1 MLTRALKTALAAL
14 LAAVAAPRPIHAQSI
29 DPLLAGSY
37 LREAREVVR
46 RDGGALWG
54 RTLAAPILLVH
65 PGSRE
70 LLTDEADSAGVLSA
84 RGGLYTGSL
93 PASENV
99 YNGAIRWAGRTWAMV
114 MWPLPT
120 DSLERRALLAHELWH
135 RVQVLIGLPAGNP
148 SNPHLSTRDGRT
160 WMRLEGR
167 ALLRAVS
174 SRDSGRALAL
184 GDAVAFRRHRRG
196 LSPTADSTERGLER
210 NEGLAEDTGVRLA
223 AGAGAARLAMVQR
236 RLRRLDSLPALER
249 AFPYRTGPAYGLLL
263 DQLRPGWRK
272 EITGGA
278 DLAELAIASISPP
291 GPEESIDVRA
301 GRYGFTD
308 VASEEAAKEQARLA
322 RVAELRR
329 PVVEGPV
336 RELPMTATNVSF
348 DPGRGE
354 SLEGAGT
361 VYGVMRLIGP
371 WGVLNVESGGGLVS
385 ADWSRA
391 FVTAPS
397 DREAR
402 PLKGSGWILELST
415 GWRLTPGSRAGSWRV
430 EQAP

>member
-1 MLTRALKTALAAL
+1 MLTRSHTTLLAAL
-14 LAAVAAPRPIHAQSI
+14 LPAIAAPLPIHAQSI
-29 DPLLAGSY
+29 DPLLAGTY

-65 PGSRE
+65 PGTRE
-70 LLTDEADSAGVLSA
+70 LVTDEVDSAGVLSA
-84 RGGLYTGSL
+84 RGGLYAGSL

-99 YNGAIRWAGRTWAMV
+99 YNGAIQWAGRTWAMV
-114 MWPLPT
+114 MWPLPS
-120 DSLERRALLAHELWH
+120 DSLERRALLTHELWH
-135 RVQVLIGLPAGNP
+135 RVQGLIGLPAGNP
-148 SNPHLSTRDGRT
+148 SNPHLSTRAGRT

-174 SRDSGRALAL
+174 SRDSTREGALE
-184 GDAVAFRRHRRG
+184 DAVAFRRHRRR

-223 AGAGAARLAMVQR
+223 AGEGEARLAMVQR

-263 DQLRPGWRK
+263 DQLRPGWRR
-272 EITGGA
+272 EIIAGG
-278 DLAELAIASISPP
+278 DLAELAIAALPRAEA
-291 GPEESIDVRA
+291 EESIEVRA
-301 GRYGFTD
+301 GRYGFAD
-308 VASEEAAKEQARLA
+308 VAGEEAAKEQARLA

-329 PVVEGPV
+329 VFVEGPV
-336 RELPMTATNVSF
+336 LELPMTGSNLSF
-348 DPGRGE
+348 DPGRVE
-354 SLEGAGT
+354 SLEGGGT
-361 VYGVMRLIGP
+361 VYAVMRLTGP
-371 WGVLNVESGGGLVS
+371 WGVLNVESGGGLVA

-397 DREAR
+397 DRDAR
-402 PLKGSGWILELST
+402 PLKGSGWTLELST
-415 GWRLTPGSRAGSWRV
+415 GWRLVPGSRAGSWRV
-430 EQAP
+430 QQAP